1 MRTPHRPSRWGVRTL
16 SELPSCG
23 RPLKRHRKSPTL
35 TRFPQACIP
44 SVPASFRAA
53 QGFVWTKDTPSPHG
67 TRGQKVRHLPG
78 GSSDLIHRCFCPL
91 DCNWKYINTSH
102 NISSLLKRLHR
113 MFCKHHGQT
122 IQSLN
127 FLNKSFL
134 LPLYHK
140 AHCNK

>member
-53 QGFVWTKDTPSPHG
+53 RGFVWTKDTPSPHG
-67 TRGQKVRHLPG
+67 TKGQKVRHLPN

-91 DCNWKYINTSH
+91 GRMREHIY
-102 NISSLLKRLHR
+102 LLCTLKNYSITLVNLLLHFGIHYMYSR
-113 MFCKHHGQT
+113 SAVFFSQKE
-122 IQSLN
+122 L
-127 FLNKSFL
+127 
-134 LPLYHK
+134 
-140 AHCNK
+140 